1 MVSSQRL
8 LLLSALIVVFCVA
21 GRPVGTAATG
31 RVEQTTSGTDSVIDD
46 IRDVELQ
53 YKQAFISGDSALFL
67 KCYAPE
73 ACILAPNAPT
83 LCGQRGLAQFYKGTR
98 QAGIRDAV
106 FTSLGL
112 YGQTSEYVT
121 QQGSVE
127 LFDAD
132 QHPVGKAKVLI
143 IWKNTAGGWRIF
155 RHMINFDGPMPPAP
169 ASTPK

>member
-1 MVSSQRL
+1 MRTVKYQWSL
-8 LLLSALIVVFCVA
+8 LLPALVAVFCVA
-21 GRPVGTAATG
+21 GRPAGMTPG
-31 RVEQTTSGTDSVIDD
+31 GGGQTIAGTDSVIDD
-46 IRDVELQ
+46 IRDIELQ

-73 ACILAPNAPT
+73 ACVLAPNTPT
-83 LCGQRGLAQFYKGTR
+83 LCGQRGLGQFYKGAR

-112 YGQTSEYVT
+112 FGQTSEYVT

-127 LFDAD
+127 LFDAG

-143 IWKNTAGGWRIF
+143 VWRNTAGG
-155 RHMINFDGPMPPAP
+155 
-169 ASTPK
+169 